1 MIQKGFST
9 MYHLKEETTHTI
21 IIEKS
26 RFITYL
32 NRVFSEE
39 EAKAYIT
46 SIQKM
51 HPDATHH
58 CYAFLIGEHDEIQ
71 RSNDNGEPSGTAGVP
86 MLECLKK
93 NHVQHIVAVTVRYF
107 GGIKLGA
114 GGLIRAYSRSVSEAL
129 KASVLT
135 KKVNMKRY
143 SLRFSYDLIGKI
155 DYYFGTHSI
164 QVTKKEY
171 EEDVYYEYRCIHPC
185 NDDISEISG
194 GKYLP
199 IYIEDETVEE
209 EILLED

>member
-1 MIQKGFST
+1 
-9 MYHLKEETTHTI
+9 MYHLKEESCNTI

-93 NHVQHIVAVTVRYF
+93 NKIQHIVAVTVRYF

-114 GGLIRAYSRSVSEAL
+114 GGLIRAYSKSVSEAL
-129 KASVLT
+129 KNAILT
-135 KKVNMKRY
+135 RKVEMKRY
-143 SLRFSYDLIGKI
+143 GFRFSYDLIGKI
-155 DYYFGTHSI
+155 DYYFSTHSI
-164 QVTKKEY
+164 TVIKKEY
-171 EEDVYYEYRCIHPC
+171 EEEVYYEFRTITPC
-185 NDDISEISG
+185 DDALSEITQ
-194 GKYLP
+194 GKYTP
-199 IYIEDETVEE
+199 TFIQEEIVEE
-209 EILLED
+209 EIVLEE